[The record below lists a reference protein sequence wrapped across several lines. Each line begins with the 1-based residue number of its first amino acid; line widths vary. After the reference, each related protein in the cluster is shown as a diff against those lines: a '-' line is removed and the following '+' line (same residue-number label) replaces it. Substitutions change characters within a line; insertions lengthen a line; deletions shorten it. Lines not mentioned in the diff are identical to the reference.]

1 MKLAEFSV
9 KNSLVVNAVTLLLI
23 LAGLMAVT
31 RIEREVFPNFSFDVV
46 TVTADYR
53 GASPD
58 VIEKRI
64 TIPLEK
70 ELKDVEDIDEMGSI
84 SVEGLSL
91 IVLKLDP
98 DAPDKDRIYDDI
110 QRAVNE
116 TTDLP
121 SDLQHLPRVSEL
133 KTRNQPLVEISL
145 SGDLSR
151 ERLRSEAL
159 RLEESLRDVKEI
171 ASVTRK
177 GIQDRQIWVEVDPH
191 KMALMDLALSEVVSA
206 IARHNVNVA
215 GGLKKSRDEE
225 WIIRTSGE
233 VDDADEVGKIVLRA
247 NERGDLVRV
256 EDVAAL
262 SDQFE
267 ENQQIL
273 RTDGTHA
280 LNLLVIKKDK
290 ADAIRLMDK
299 LQAHLEEYRE
309 TAPAELKIALVNDFS
324 YYVKRRLHVLTSNG
338 WMGITLVFL
347 TMVVFLSWRVALGS
361 LVGMAT
367 SLLTA
372 LAVMHFVG
380 VSVNLISMFGLI
392 IVIGML
398 VDEDLVVA
406 DNISRY
412 LERGFTHQEAAVK
425 GASEV
430 SRAIVSTVLTTIIV
444 FVPMLF
450 MSGIFGKFIG
460 DIPRVI
466 IITLT
471 VSLVEALIILPSHLS
486 DLNRG
491 DGTRASRWEKSK
503 GHHYYERFQAWYSRA
518 LQSCLNRP
526 VLTVAV
532 SFAVTGMAIAYAVF
546 GMKFILF
553 PAKGIEAFF
562 IRAETELGAPLTTTE
577 ERMLPIERLI
587 GSLPKSEL
595 DHFVTQVGI
604 MQNDPHDPF
613 TTRGSHV
620 GQIQVY
626 LTPEHGRVRD
636 ANAIMEDLRTRLPGH
651 EFEKISF
658 DPVRPG
664 PPVGKP
670 VAVRLRGE
678 DYGRLTT
685 LAELVERKL
694 KTIPGTKDIRS
705 DYEAGKGELVV
716 DVDPVKAARAGLTYA
731 DIATTV
737 RSAFEGTPASVIR
750 RSDDEIDILVRL
762 PEKSRYDAQAAQSLP
777 IRNLHGN
784 LVALGQ
790 VARFKTVPG
799 INVIKHFEGKRAV
812 TVTANV
818 DETLTSSGE
827 VNALLKGMLPTGS
840 PEFSG
845 VTVEFTGEEQ
855 DSQESIQNLGWAFLL
870 ALITVFFVLLVTF
883 ESLTQ
888 TLIILLTIPFGLVG
902 VVIGLSLAGEPFSF
916 LVVIG
921 MIGLTGIVVD
931 GGTLI
936 FVFINRLRQEGLPLR
951 DAIVQGCMT
960 RLRSIVLTTLTTVLG
975 VIPAAYGLGG
985 NDPFI
990 RPMALALNWG
1000 MAGSI
1005 VFTLFTIPCLLLLA
1019 EGALSRAKKRFFGA
1033 GS

>member
-9 KNSLVVNAVTLLLI
+9 KNPLIVNAVTVLLI
-23 LAGLMAVT
+23 LAGLMAVN
-31 RIEREVFPNFSFDVV
+31 RIEREAFPNFSFDIV
-46 TVTADYR
+46 TVSADYR

-70 ELKDVEDIDEMGSI
+70 ELKEVDDIEEMGSI

-110 QRAVNE
+110 QRAVNDAH
-116 TTDLP
+116 DLP
-121 SDLQHLPRVSEL
+121 SDLPHLPRVNEV
-133 KTRNQPLVEISL
+133 KTKNQPLVEISL
-145 SGDLSR
+145 SGDLSQD
-151 ERLRSEAL
+151 RLRAEAL
-159 RLEESLRDVKEI
+159 RLEDSLNDVKEI
-171 ASVTRK
+171 ASVVRK
-177 GIQDRQIWVEVDPH
+177 GIQDRQIWVEVDPR
-191 KMALMDLALSEVVSA
+191 KMARMDLALSEVVAA
-206 IARHNVNVA
+206 IARHNVNVS
-215 GGLKKSRDEE
+215 GGLSKTRQEE

-233 VDDADEVGKIVLRA
+233 VQDTDEVGGIVIRA
-247 NERGDLVRV
+247 NESGDLVRV
-256 EDVAAL
+256 KDVAGL
-262 SDQFE
+262 SDQYE

-273 RTDGTHA
+273 RTDGTRA
-280 LNLLVIKKDK
+280 FNLLVIKKDK

-299 LQAHLEEYRE
+299 LKSHLEEYRK
-309 TAPAELKIALVNDFS
+309 TATPGLKIALVNDLS

-338 WMGITLVFL
+338 WIGAMLVFL
-347 TMVVFLSWRVALGS
+347 TMVAFLSWRVALGS

-372 LAVMHFVG
+372 LAIMHFLG

-412 LERGFTHQEAAVK
+412 LERGLTHEEAAVR

-430 SRAIVSTVLTTIIV
+430 NRAILSTVLTTIIV

-486 DLNRG
+486 DLNRTG
-491 DGTRASRWEKSK
+491 DSRASHWERST
-503 GHHYYERFQAWYSRA
+503 GHHYYERFRNWYRHV
-518 LQSCLNRP
+518 LESCLRHP

-532 SFAVTGMAIAYAVF
+532 SFAVTGAAIAYAMF

-562 IRAETELGAPLTTTE
+562 VRVEAELGTPLATTE
-577 ERMLPIERLI
+577 EDMLPIEKLI
-587 GSLPKSEL
+587 QSIPENEL

-620 GQIQVY
+620 GQIQVF
-626 LTPEHGRVRD
+626 LTPEHGRSRD
-636 ANAIMEDLRTRLPGH
+636 ANAIMEDLRARLPEHG
-651 EFEKISF
+651 FKKISF

-670 VAVRLRGE
+670 VAIRLRGE
-678 DYGRLTT
+678 DYGRLAT
-685 LAELVERKL
+685 LADLIEKKL
-694 KTIPGTKDIRS
+694 KTIAGTSDIRS
-705 DYEAGKGELVV
+705 DYESGKGELMV
-716 DVDPVKAARAGLTYA
+716 DVDPVKAARAGLTYS
-731 DIATTV
+731 DIASTV
-737 RSAFEGTPASVIR
+737 RNAFEGTPASVIR
-750 RSDDEIDILVRL
+750 RSDEEIDILVRI
-762 PEKSRYDAQAAQSLP
+762 PEKSRYDTGAIESLLV
-777 IRNLHGN
+777 RNQHGN
-784 LVALGQ
+784 LVTLGQ
-790 VARFKTVPG
+790 VARLKTVPG
-799 INVIKHFEGKRAV
+799 VNVIKHFEGKRAV
-812 TVTANV
+812 SVMANV
-818 DETLTSSGE
+818 DESISSSGE
-827 VNALLKGMLPTGS
+827 VNALMKGMLNTES
-840 PEFSG
+840 PEFHG
-845 VTVEFTGEEQ
+845 VTVDFTGEEQ
-855 DSQESIQNLGWAFLL
+855 DSRESIQSLGWAFLM
-870 ALITVFFVLLVTF
+870 ALLTVFFVLLVTF
-883 ESLTQ
+883 ESLMQ
-888 TLIILLTIPFGLVG
+888 TLIVLLTIPFGLVG
-902 VVIGLSLAGEPFSF
+902 VVIGLSLSGEPFSF

-951 DAIVQGCMT
+951 EAIVEGCAV
-960 RLRSIVLTTLTTVLG
+960 RLRSILLTTFTTVLG

-1005 VFTLFTIPCLLLLA
+1005 VFTLLTIPCLLLLA
-1019 EGALSRAKKRFFGA
+1019 DETVSKLKKMF
-1033 GS
+1033 